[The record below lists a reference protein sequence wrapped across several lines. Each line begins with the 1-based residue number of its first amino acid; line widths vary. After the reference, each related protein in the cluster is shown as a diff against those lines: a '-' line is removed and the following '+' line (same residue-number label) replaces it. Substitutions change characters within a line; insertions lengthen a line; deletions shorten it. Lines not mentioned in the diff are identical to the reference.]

1 MVDPADVSALF
12 GHVDE
17 VRTSLRIEGQ
27 KDGSL
32 AILSFFGW
40 DTLSG
45 LSSYDLT
52 VVSSAEVAAGL
63 DDALGR
69 EAIFQ
74 LQRADDDTSLHVMRG
89 VIEEIFPSG
98 VAVGKKQRETR
109 LRIVPLLAELSHGQ
123 GCRVFQNLTV
133 VEIAKDLFKPWQ
145 IEVDPRLHPAPLKRD
160 YCTQMNES
168 GMSFLSRI
176 LAEEGIHF
184 HVEHTKDKSTVV
196 LVNDP
201 RGYSPVAGKEVIAYR
216 DAAGAITVDHV
227 SAIRRERR
235 VRPNSVVH
243 RDYNFLK
250 PTRQMQAIEIGEGSS
265 SPGSLGAREV
275 YEYPGCYNDPDE
287 ATVGVGPDVQGVTRP
302 GSARAQLRLEEQ
314 RSQALTFSGT
324 STSLRMRVGFRF
336 EINDH
341 PDKAF
346 NRKYVITA
354 ATLGGSNGGAVSL
367 ERGNRTPSAAAG
379 ISVDF
384 VAVPAE
390 VAVRPRV
397 PPKPRA
403 HLRTARVVGPKMDE
417 PNVDEFGRI
426 RIQFAWDTLGKHDD
440 KSSVWVRMA
449 TPVAHHDQGSY
460 IAHRV
465 GAEVLVDFLD
475 GDIDRPIV
483 VSALFNGDNKQPQ
496 KLPADATRAVLYR
509 GLSVPGNK
517 GKNEISCEDRA
528 GKEEIFLHAQKDL
541 NEKVLHNHSAKV
553 GANQSYSVGANQSFS
568 VGANQSISVGANRTV
583 SVKGDENISIT
594 NSRHENV
601 DDGESVTVTGG
612 RSHTVASKDDALSV
626 AAGNRSVTVALEH
639 KLHAKTVVEEAETT
653 VDINAGTSITIHH
666 GGDATF
672 QLKAGEATLGT
683 TSKIVLSNGSSTIT
697 LDGGT
702 ISIGAAE
709 ELLLSCG
716 AAKLSLKADGTLSLQ
731 GPKEVGIGSGGSSVK
746 LEPASAVVNGSA
758 VNVTASG
765 MMEISGA
772 MVKIN

>member
-1 MVDPADVSALF
+1 MADPTNLAALF
-12 GHVDE
+12 GQVDE
-17 VRTSLRIEGQ
+17 LHTTLTIDGQ
-27 KDGSL
+27 KDEAL
-32 AILSFFGW
+32 TVLSFRGR
-40 DTLSG
+40 DALSE
-45 LSSYDLT
+45 LATYVLT
-52 VVSSAEVAAGL
+52 VGSSAETAALL

-69 EAIFQ
+69 QVVFTVA
-74 LQRADDDTSLHVMRG
+74 RADDEPSLHVMRG
-89 VIEEIFPSG
+89 IVDEVFPGG
-98 VAVGKKQRETR
+98 VAVGKNQRQTL
-109 LRIVPLLAELSHGQ
+109 LRVVPHLAELGHGQ
-123 GCRVFQNLTV
+123 GSKVYQNLTV
-133 VEIAKDLFKPWQ
+133 VDIAKDLFKPWQ
-145 IEVDPRLHPAPLKRD
+145 IEVDPRLHPEPLKRD
-160 YCTQMNES
+160 YCTQINES
-168 GMSFLSRI
+168 GLAFLSRI

-184 HVEHTKDKSTVV
+184 HIEHTKDKSTVV

-201 RGYSPVAGKEVIAYR
+201 RGYSPVAGKEQIAYR
-216 DAAGAITVDHV
+216 DAAGAVTVDHI
-227 SAIRRERR
+227 SGIRRERR
-235 VRPNSVVH
+235 VKPNSVVY
-243 RDYNFLK
+243 RDYNFLR
-250 PTRQMQAIEIGEGSS
+250 PTRQMQAIEIGDNSS
-265 SPGSLGAREV
+265 APGSLDAREF
-275 YEYPGCYNDPDE
+275 YEYPGSYNDPDE
-287 ATVGVGPDVQGVTRP
+287 PSVGVGPDVQGATRS

-346 NRKYVITA
+346 NRAYVITEV
-354 ATLGGSNGGAVSL
+354 TLGGDDGGGVSL
-367 ERGNRTPSAAAG
+367 ERANRTPSAAAG
-379 ISVDF
+379 IRVEF

-390 VAVRPRV
+390 VPVRPHV
-397 PPKPRA
+397 PPKPKA
-403 HLRTARVVGPKMDE
+403 HLRTARVVGPKVDE
-417 PNVDEFGRI
+417 PHVDEFGRI
-426 RIQFAWDTLGKHDD
+426 RIQFAWDTLGKHDE
-440 KSSVWVRMA
+440 KSSIWVRMA
-449 TPVAHHDQGSY
+449 TPVAHHNQGNY

-483 VSALFNGDNKQPQ
+483 VSALFNADNKQPQ
-496 KLPADATRAVLYR
+496 PLPADATRAVLYR

-517 GKNEISCEDRA
+517 GKNEISCEDKA
-528 GKEEIFLHAQKDL
+528 GKEEIFVHAQKDL
-541 NEKVLHNHSAKV
+541 NEKVLHNHSATV

-601 DDGESVTVTGG
+601 DDGESVTVKGG
-612 RSHTVASKDDALSV
+612 RSHTVATKDDALSV
-626 AAGNRSVTVALEH
+626 SAGNRSVKVALEH
-639 KLHAKTVVEEAETT
+639 KLSAKSVVEEVETT

-672 QLKAGEATLGT
+672 QLKAGEASIGT
-683 TSKIVLSNGSSTIT
+683 ASKIVLSNGSSTIT
-697 LDGGT
+697 IDGGT

-709 ELLLSCG
+709 KLLLSCG
-716 AAKLSLKADGTLSLQ
+716 AAKLSLEADGTLSLQ